1 MLQYPRAILQPVCLG
16 TTIANPSKTKQ
27 TTNKIPTSFCSFYKI
42 ALSLKIISIKIRENM
57 EENVTHLRA
66 LVKTRKLVVSNLEK
80 NTRIAGRVGRRT
92 PLAGIS
98 SAPWR
103 TSSRVLPEGSPSKPE
118 DLASMAS
125 S

>member
-1 MLQYPRAILQPVCLG
+1 
-16 TTIANPSKTKQ
+16 
-27 TTNKIPTSFCSFYKI
+27 
-42 ALSLKIISIKIRENM
+42 M

-103 TSSRVLPEGSPSKPE
+103 TSSMVLPEGSPSKPE